1 MLFFFY
7 WAICL
12 IKQKCCGIT
21 PLAFFTPLGREGD
34 VLGKTTLILD
44 GYRVQSTFPASMNPL
59 CYLVYLNCV
68 ESRTHSWAIP
78 AFLTAEET
86 ALMAQQMA
94 FRSWVRSPVASG
106 TLRCSE
112 STNRV
117 SVIQFV
123 SIEEAMIN
131 RWCLQWTNKRYC
143 LSS

>member
-1 MLFFFY
+1 MFAWTVSSSKLLWHY
-7 WAICL
+7 SL
-12 IKQKCCGIT
+12 GIFHT
-21 PLAFFTPLGREGD
+21 SGRKRGCAKED
-34 VLGKTTLILD
+34 DTNPWLD
-44 GYRVQSTFPASMNPL
+44 RCQVQSTFPASMNPHFVFIL
-59 CYLVYLNCV
+59 LYLNCV
-68 ESRTHSWAIP
+68 ESRTHSCAIP

-86 ALMAQQMA
+86 ALIAQQMA

-112 STNRV
+112 STKRV

-131 RWCLQWTNKRYC
+131 RWCLQWTNKRCY